1 MKTTNFFIDFIVV
14 GFIGIAALCL
24 PVAMLGNGFRVT
36 LVHHADTIIKLTPIL
51 TVATYAYGVL
61 FNQVSDRV
69 DDLLSACVSWDWLL
83 VVDRARTGV
92 REKTGR
98 TDHDCVQ
105 YIVLHSPA
113 AYEYLSFRRSVLR
126 IIRALLTMCL
136 IVLVSHPLSSLVLTL
151 GGHRL
156 SWSGTNA
163 SVTAVL
169 AMLTVFMVYT
179 LRKLG
184 IGYFSSIES
193 FYFSLQEDKHR
204 QEGKSSQ

>member
-14 GFIGIAALCL
+14 GLIGIAALCL
-24 PVAMLGNGFRVT
+24 PVAMLGSGFRAG
-36 LVHHADTIIKLTPIL
+36 LIHHADTIIKLTPIL

-61 FNQVSDRV
+61 FNQVSDRM
-69 DDLLSACVSWDWLL
+69 DDLLSACVSWEWLRA
-83 VVDRARTGV
+83 VDRART
-92 REKTGR
+92 RLKEKTGR

-136 IVLVSHPLSSLVLTL
+136 VVLVFHPISALVLL
-151 GGHRL
+151 FGGHSL

-163 SVTAVL
+163 VAIVSL
-169 AMLTVFMVYT
+169 ALLTIFMVYT

-184 IGYFSSIES
+184 VGYFSSIES
-193 FYFSLQEDKHR
+193 FYFSLQEKHR
-204 QEGKSSQ
+204 SAEGASSV